1 MFYLLEKKI
10 KIFVWNTGAF
20 WSAVTLFKPC
30 SSRKVVVTPSPHCN
44 HTPLSV
50 LQPKL
55 FLKGTDQN
63 KEENKGGRGGEHLFP
78 LLSFKWIPLS
88 LSSLVFKPFGHNRQV
103 VKATELLDF
112 GWRWVWVRCRGVPCT
127 GFVLNSVWAV
137 QGMLCH
143 KLGRLLRG
151 ILLTSGHPLV
161 LNFFFFFFPAMCPD
175 HLVPWGKKNPKGT
188 KWPGSRFFCKAQSSG
203 VCFSFLEDLQT
214 KVFCTPGFCL
224 WSGERASPFPSFCPG
239 QWWEPLSS
247 GTRLRRC
254 PQSCW

>member
-161 LNFFFFFFPAMCPD
+161 LNFFFFFFSSY
-175 HLVPWGKKNPKGT
+175 VPWSSSPLGKKKPQRHKMAWKQVFLQST
-188 KWPGSRFFCKAQSSG
+188 VLRCLFF
-203 VCFSFLEDLQT
+203 FF
-214 KVFCTPGFCL
+214 
-224 WSGERASPFPSFCPG
+224 RRSPN
-239 QWWEPLSS
+239 
-247 GTRLRRC
+247 
-254 PQSCW
+254 